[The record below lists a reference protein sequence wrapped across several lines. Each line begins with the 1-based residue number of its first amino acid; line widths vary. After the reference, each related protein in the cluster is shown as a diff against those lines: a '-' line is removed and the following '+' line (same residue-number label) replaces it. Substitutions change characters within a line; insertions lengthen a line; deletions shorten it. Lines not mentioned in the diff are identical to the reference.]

1 MTATTAP
8 PAATA
13 GSRPR
18 HTAIRIGLAVIAAAI
33 LAIALSGLGA
43 RSGWWHFRTGFT
55 VLRWGAYAALA
66 GAVWTAAAAA
76 RAWVVSR
83 RQGGA
88 GHGLVLAGLV
98 GVLVAV
104 VVVTVPWQWRR
115 RASEVPPI
123 HDISTDLTDPPAFV
137 AVLPRRASTGA
148 TNPAQYGGPDVAY
161 QQRSAYADIG
171 PLTLPVPPAA
181 AFDRALATARDMG
194 WEIVAADKN
203 AGRIEATDRTFWFGF
218 YDDIVIR
225 VRPSGTGA
233 RVDVRSLSRVGGSD
247 VGTNARRIRRYLDRL
262 RAAA

>member
-1 MTATTAP
+1 MTATP
-8 PAATA
+8 A

-18 HTAIRIGLAVIAAAI
+18 HTAIRIGLAVIAVAI

-66 GAVWTAAAAA
+66 GAVWTAVAAA
-76 RAWVVSR
+76 RAWAASR

-88 GHGLVLAGLV
+88 GRGLALVGLV

-104 VVVTVPWQWRR
+104 AVVTIPWQWRR
-115 RASEVPPI
+115 RAAAVPPI
-123 HDISTDLTDPPAFV
+123 HDITTDVTDPPAFV
-137 AVLPRRASTGA
+137 AVLPRRAGTGA
-148 TNPAQYGGPDVAY
+148 TNPAEYGGPDVAR
-161 QQRSAYADIG
+161 QQREAYADIE
-171 PLTLPVPPAA
+171 PLTLPVPPSE
-181 AFDRALATARDMG
+181 AFDRALAAARDLG
-194 WEIVAADKN
+194 WEIVAADTS

-218 YDDIVIR
+218 YDDVVIR

-247 VGTNARRIRRYLDRL
+247 VGTNARRVRRYLERL
-262 RAAA
+262 REMG